1 MTTTLRRAA
10 TTLAAAVTLGTVA
23 VGGAAAASGS
33 NANSSS
39 GSQSDEV
46 HLNLTPSSAQLADCM
61 PHAKV
66 KIEVNLTTDR
76 VGFDSFEVN
85 AWGLPPNTAFT
96 VFLLEQAGAP
106 FGAAEYIGDITS
118 NHKGRAENTFRLIVQ
133 EAFASTLV
141 NGQRVRVD
149 LNQVGMWFADPADD
163 DFCLGPNSPVTPF
176 DGDNEA
182 GVQAFNS
189 ANTTPLPAP

>member
-10 TTLAAAVTLGTVA
+10 TTLAAALAVGTVA
-23 VGGAAAASGS
+23 VGGAAAASDSG
-33 NANSSS
+33 ADSSS
-39 GSQSDEV
+39 GSQPDEV
-46 HLNLTPSSAQLADCM
+46 HLRLTPSSAQLAGCM
-61 PHAKV
+61 PQARV
-66 KIEVNLTTDR
+66 RIEVSLETDR
-76 VGFDSFEVN
+76 VGFDSFEVH
-85 AWGLPPNTAFT
+85 ARGLPPDTAFT
-96 VFLLEQAGAP
+96 VFLLEQAGSP

-118 NHKGRAENTFRLIVQ
+118 NGGGRAENTFHLIVQ

-149 LNQVGMWFADPADD
+149 LNQVGMWFADPAAD